1 MFKHLFVFPS
11 LSNVCPQLFHFFPC
25 KASFP
30 VSMSLCLFLAF
41 SQKSQS
47 VNVRVSWEFSSEK
60 VLCFA
65 CYLKRIFF
73 LKAETIL
80 LQKVFASPSLTHVL
94 GWYDLNRHI

>member
-11 LSNVCPQLFHFFPC
+11 LSNVCPQLFQFFPC

-30 VSMSLCLFLAF
+30 GSVSLCLFLAF

-47 VNVRVSWEFSSEK
+47 VNVGVSWEFSSEK

-65 CYLKRIFF
+65 SYLKRIFF
-73 LKAETIL
+73 
-80 LQKVFASPSLTHVL
+80 
-94 GWYDLNRHI
+94 